1 MAEAMNLVPYDLRME
16 VKFSEEPVD
25 IDWSDEAS
33 ASRTRLAGF
42 GEFLWQRGTS
52 LDDPA
57 SDVLIRA
64 SDETPFYPVREPPYY
79 IDREV
84 ALDRLNYLRKRYK
97 CPPLYVRVEMAYLED
112 MVKKR
117 KALVD
122 ALGLGGKD
130 EDSSGAG

>member
-25 IDWSDEAS
+25 IDWSDETAS
-33 ASRTRLAGF
+33 ERTRFVGS
-42 GEFLWQRGTS
+42 GEFLWERGAS
-52 LDDPA
+52 LTDPA

-64 SDETPFYPVREPPYY
+64 NSETPFYPLEERPYY

-84 ALDRLNYLRKRYK
+84 ALDRLHHLRRRYK
-97 CPPLYVRVEMAYLED
+97 RPPHHARIEIAYLSD

-122 ALGLGGKD
+122 ALGLG
-130 EDSSGAG
+130 SPNP

>member
-1 MAEAMNLVPYDLRME
+1 MTEAMNLVPYDLRME
-16 VKFSEEPVD
+16 VKFSEEPTD
-25 IDWSDEAS
+25 IDWSDETAG
-33 ASRTRLAGF
+33 SRTRLAGV

-64 SDETPFYPVREPPYY
+64 SNETPYYPVREPPYY
-79 IDREV
+79 ISREV
-84 ALDRLNYLRKRYK
+84 AIKRMNHLRKRYK
-97 CPPLYVRVEMAYLED
+97 RPPRYVADEIDYLSD

-122 ALGLGGKD
+122 ALGLG
-130 EDSSGAG
+130 SPSP